1 MSKDPNVDRPGL
13 GTLGIHAGAHTSGT
27 GAVVPPIVQSA
38 TFLGG
43 GPDEPGEVKYTRY
56 GTNPNQV
63 EVADKVAALEGM
75 EAAVALGS
83 GMAATAMTVL
93 AATRSGDH
101 LVASQHLYGAT
112 RVFLEHEMSKRGLRT
127 DFVDPSLARNWRLAL
142 TDSTRML
149 FLEIPTNPTL
159 RLFDPRPIAKLAQE
173 AGILLVVDSTFASP
187 INLRCGELGVDAV
200 IHSATKYLGGHS
212 DLIAGVVTGSNILMG
227 EVRHIS
233 KLYGPAL
240 DPHAAWLLARGIRTL
255 DARMRRHNENA
266 MALAEWFGK
275 QPEVAH
281 VIYPGLES
289 HPDHELASEILD
301 GFGGMLSLILEG
313 GGAAADVFGA
323 SLRLALQAP
332 SLGGVET
339 LVSQPR
345 FTSHVDFTAD
355 ERADLGLPDG
365 FVRIS
370 AGIENVED
378 LMRDFHQALSRV
390 RAGAAV

>member
-1 MSKDPNVDRPGL
+1 MSHDQSADRPGQ
-13 GTLGIHAGAHTSGT
+13 GTLGIHAGARSSDT

-43 GPDEPGEVKYTRY
+43 GANDPGELLYTRY
-56 GTNPNQV
+56 GNNPNQV

-75 EAAVALGS
+75 EAGVALGS
-83 GMAATAMTVL
+83 GMAATSMTVL
-93 AATRSGDH
+93 AATRAGDH
-101 LVASQHLYGAT
+101 LVASRYLYGAT

-127 DFVDPSLARNWRLAL
+127 DFVDPTLARNWRVAL
-142 TDSTRML
+142 TAETRML

-212 DLIAGVVTGSNILMG
+212 DLIAGVVTGSSILMG
-227 EVRHIS
+227 EVRHAS
-233 KLYGPAL
+233 KMYGPAL
-240 DPHAAWLLARGIRTL
+240 DPHAAWLLSRGIRTL
-255 DARMRRHNENA
+255 AVRMRKHNENA
-266 MALAEWFGK
+266 MALAQWFRD
-275 QPEVAH
+275 QAEVEH

-289 HPDHELASEILD
+289 HPDHALASEILD
-301 GFGGMLSLILEG
+301 GFGGMLSVILQG
-313 GGAAADVFGA
+313 GGPAADVFGDA
-323 SLRLALQAP
+323 LRLALQAP

-345 FTSHVDFTAD
+345 FTSHVDFTAA

-365 FVRIS
+365 LVRIS
-370 AGIENVED
+370 VGLED
-378 LMRDFHQALSRV
+378 VDDLIRDFGQALRRV
-390 RAGAAV
+390 AAGSPA